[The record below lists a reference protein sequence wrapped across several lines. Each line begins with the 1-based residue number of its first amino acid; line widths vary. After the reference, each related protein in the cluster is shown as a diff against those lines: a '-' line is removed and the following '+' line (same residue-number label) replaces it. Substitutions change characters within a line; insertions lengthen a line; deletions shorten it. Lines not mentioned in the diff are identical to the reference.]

1 MTAAT
6 IAGATGTLSRI
17 LMQSLAQRDRV
28 DLLSRQS
35 GSGRVASLYGDEAP
49 QARQAISLRGEIARR
64 AAYTGALNQASG
76 RADASQQAL
85 TQLSNIASEFRATA
99 LSLNSS
105 SATRATDVAIAA
117 KAAMQQVATLLNTQ
131 YAGEYLFSS
140 ADSANP
146 AVTDASGIAG
156 SGMMSGVAS
165 AVAGLD
171 GSDAATVLSQAMQ
184 AVATDS
190 PFSSYLQSASP
201 SAARSVA
208 GADGRTIAYGVPAG
222 SLGASGWA
230 GALMGN
236 LAVLASLTDGQQS
249 STNFDALMQQIT
261 GNLESVGTNITRDA
275 SRIGLAQNAITT
287 ALSSHS
293 EATDAL
299 KTQLSGL
306 EEVDFEAT
314 LATLQSAQTQLEASW
329 KVLSLVSGLSL
340 TSFLK

>member
-1 MTAAT
+1 MTATAT
-6 IAGATGTLSRI
+6 GATGTLSRI
-17 LMQSLAQRDRV
+17 RMQSLAQRDRV

-76 RADASQQAL
+76 RASASQQAL
-85 TQLSNIASEFRATA
+85 TQLGDIASEFRATA
-99 LSLNSS
+99 LTLNST
-105 SATRATDVAIAA
+105 SATRASDVAVAA

-131 YAGEYLFSS
+131 YAGEYLFSG

-165 AVAGLD
+165 AVAGLS
-171 GSDAATVLSQAMQ
+171 GSDATAVLSQAMQ

-190 PFSSYLQSASP
+190 PFSAYLQSAP
-201 SAARSVA
+201 SSAMRSVA

-222 SLGASGWA
+222 SVGASGWA

-236 LAVLASLTDGQQS
+236 LAILASLTDGQQS
-249 STNFDALMQQIT
+249 SAKFDALVQKVT
-261 GNLESVGTNITRDA
+261 GNLESVGTDITRDA
-275 SRIGLAQNAITT
+275 SRVGLAQNAITA

-340 TSFLK
+340 TKFLG

>member
-1 MTAAT
+1 MASVTNT
-6 IAGATGTLSRI
+6 GASGTLSRI
-17 LMQSLAQRDRV
+17 LLQSLAQRDRV
-28 DLLSRQS
+28 NLLSQQS
-35 GSGRVASLYGDEAP
+35 SSGRVASLYGDEAP
-49 QARQAISLRGEIARR
+49 QARQAISLRGEIGRR
-64 AAYTGALNQASG
+64 AAYTEALNQASG

-85 TQLSNIASEFRATA
+85 TQLSDIASEFRATV

-105 SATRATDVAIAA
+105 SATRASDVAVAA
-117 KAAMQQVATLLNTQ
+117 RAAMQQVATLLNAQ
-131 YAGEYLFSS
+131 YAGEYLFSG

-156 SGMMSGVAS
+156 SGMMSGVAT

-171 GSDAATVLSQAMQ
+171 SDGAASVLSQAMQ
-184 AVATDS
+184 AMAADS
-190 PFSSYLQSASP
+190 PFSAYLQSASP
-201 SAARSVA
+201 NAARSVA

-222 SLGASGWA
+222 SLGATGWA

-236 LAVLASLTDGQQS
+236 LAVLASLTDDQQS
-249 STNFDALMQQIT
+249 SANFDALVQQIAN
-261 GNLESVGTNITRDA
+261 GFDSVGMEINRDA

-314 LATLQSAQTQLEASW
+314 IATLQNAQTQLEASW
-329 KVLSLVSGLSL
+329 KVLSMLSGLSL
-340 TSFLK
+340 TNFLS